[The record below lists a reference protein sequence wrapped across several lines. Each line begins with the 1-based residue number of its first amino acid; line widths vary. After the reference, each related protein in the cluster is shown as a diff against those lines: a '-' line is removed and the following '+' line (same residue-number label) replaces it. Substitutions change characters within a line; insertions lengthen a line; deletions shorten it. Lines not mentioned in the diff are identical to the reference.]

1 METSRRDRG
10 RGSKQRTPLPQEMVF
25 PRWALELTLAAG
37 GIGCILGSMSTLSDG
52 MLVPG
57 AWIFATGCWLIF
69 VAGVF

>member
-1 METSRRDRG
+1 
-10 RGSKQRTPLPQEMVF
+10 MVF